1 MTELVVLASAEGE
14 PIGTAP
20 KAEVHTTDTPLHFA
34 FSAWLTCGG
43 KVLVTR
49 RALSKRTW
57 PGVWTNA
64 FCGHPAPGEETA
76 AYSAGLFLSR
86 GGFLRHGRK

>member
-49 RALSKRTW
+49 RAL
-57 PGVWTNA
+57 G
-64 FCGHPAPGEETA
+64 
-76 AYSAGLFLSR
+76 
-86 GGFLRHGRK
+86 